1 MALTKVRDGGTK
13 FTGAISSMKLLLNA
27 TISSAV
33 AVYDISS
40 ASYINSTYDSY
51 HLIASLRPAS
61 TWCKTYMVD
70 FL

>member
-1 MALTKVRDGGTK
+1 MALTKVRDGGTD

-33 AVYDISS
+33 AEYDISS
-40 ASYINSTYDSY
+40 TYINSTYDSY

-61 TWCKTYMVD
+61 DGPQTYMVD